1 MVCVTPMV
9 ISLEKIPG
17 SVMSLHFLLQ
27 RPLPFKGCC
36 ISVGEEGSL
45 DQA

>member
-1 MVCVTPMV
+1 MVYVTPMV

-17 SVMSLHFLLQ
+17 SVMSLHLLQ